1 MFFNSIKFKLIV
13 VLLLIALVPL
23 GIVSYFQIRNV
34 ENMIEDSF
42 VESTKREVSQV
53 DNAINLYFEQLK
65 SNTRFLVEN
74 EYIKQVE
81 DNVTKYLNNQNDS
94 LMMSPSKNGGVE
106 EDIYYLFDD
115 FAKTHPEVSYIY
127 IGTKYGGM

>member
-74 EYIKQVE
+74 EYIKQVD
-81 DNVTKYLNNQNDS
+81 DNITS
-94 LMMSPSKNGGVE
+94 
-106 EDIYYLFDD
+106 
-115 FAKTHPEVSYIY
+115 T
-127 IGTKYGGM
+127 